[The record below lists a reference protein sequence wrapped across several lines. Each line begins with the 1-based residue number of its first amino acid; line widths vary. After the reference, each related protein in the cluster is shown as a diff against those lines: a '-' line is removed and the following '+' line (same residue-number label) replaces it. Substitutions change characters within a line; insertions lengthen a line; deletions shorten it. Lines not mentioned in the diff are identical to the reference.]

1 MSDSEF
7 SPKELTSEKKLWD
20 IYLASRNIPFSRFNV
35 VSTLMVFILLMVN
48 AAITTEPLKDTTNL
62 VREMAA
68 NGFSISL
75 STLGFILAGFTIFA
89 TVSQPNLSLSMAA
102 IKNDDSGLS
111 FLKHNYF
118 VFLRVFIYYIVF
130 CVFSLSIVVFGQSG
144 GLISTIVNL
153 APNTEIIKYMIVK
166 FAYVILFTGY
176 YFLIMQL
183 KSFIFNIYHSVM
195 TSLRWKAEGHDDV
208 NN

>member
-1 MSDSEF
+1 MHDPSFD
-7 SPKELTSEKKLWD
+7 PKELTSEKKLWD
-20 IYLASRNIPFSRFNV
+20 IYLASRRIPFSTFNV
-35 VSTLMVFILLMVN
+35 VSTLVVFILLVVN
-48 AAITTEPLKDTTNL
+48 AAFSAETLEDTTKL
-62 VREMAA
+62 IRDMAA

-75 STLGFILAGFTIFA
+75 STLGFLLAGFTIFA

-130 CVFSLSIVVFGQSG
+130 CVFSLSIVVFGHKG
-144 GLISTIVNL
+144 GLVSTVVGYT
-153 APNTEIIKYMIVK
+153 PKPEFVKFVIVK
-166 FAYVILFTGY
+166 STYVILFTGY

-195 TSLRWKAEGHDDV
+195 TSLRWKAEGHDKEM
-208 NN
+208 

>member
-1 MSDSEF
+1 MNAPGFD
-7 SPKELTSEKKLWD
+7 PRDLTSEKKLWD
-20 IYLASRNIPFSRFNV
+20 IYLASRRIPFSRFNV
-35 VSTLMVFILLMVN
+35 VSTLVVFVLLIAN
-48 AAITTEPLKDTTNL
+48 AAFSTEALAETTKL
-62 VREMAA
+62 VRDMAA

-75 STLGFILAGFTIFA
+75 STLGFLLAGFTIFA

-102 IKNDDSGLS
+102 ITNKDSGLS

-130 CVFSLSIVVFGQSG
+130 CVFSLSIVVFGHTG
-144 GLISTIVNL
+144 GLVSTIVSHT
-153 APNTEIIKYMIVK
+153 PNPDFAKFVIVK
-166 FAYVILFTGY
+166 AAYVVLFTGY

-195 TSLRWKAEGHDDV
+195 TSLRWKAEGHDGAI
-208 NN
+208 

>member
-1 MSDSEF
+1 MNAPNF
-7 SPKELTSEKKLWD
+7 NPKELTNEKKLWD
-20 IYLASRNIPFSRFNV
+20 IYLASRRIPFSRFNV
-35 VSTLMVFILLMVN
+35 ISTLVVFILLMAN
-48 AAITTEPLKDTTNL
+48 AAFSTESLGETTKL
-62 VREMAA
+62 VRDMAA

-75 STLGFILAGFTIFA
+75 STLGFLLAGFTIFA

-102 IKNDDSGLS
+102 IINDTSGLS

-130 CVFSLSIVVFGQSG
+130 CVFSLFIVVFGHAG
-144 GLISTIVNL
+144 GLVSTIVNHT
-153 APNTEIIKYMIVK
+153 PNSEFVRFVIVK
-166 FAYVILFTGY
+166 ASYVILFTGY

-195 TSLRWKAEGHDDV
+195 TSLRWKAEGHDRE
-208 NN
+208 N